1 MRSQASLTSIVAL
14 VAVRIASKPANANH
28 PFGHHKV
35 EYFSVLPTVGLM
47 KMLEADRDQF
57 ILRQVG
63 MFAAAQCNAGHP
75 T

>member
-14 VAVRIASKPANANH
+14 VAGESLPNLQMQTIH
-28 PFGHHKV
+28 
-35 EYFSVLPTVGLM
+35 SVITKSFLPTVGLM